1 MTHGVTGRHPAQAL
15 RRCATTPEDSLS
27 ASLPENEGMSA
38 TRTRYSIVTSIRRS
52 AAMTHGVTDRHPA
65 HALRR
70 CATMPKES
78 LSAPGERGDV
88 RSADTILHSNPIRR
102 SAAMTHEVT
111 GRHAHTL
118 RRCATSHSL
127 PSFRRARGMS
137 AARTRFQLTPD
148 RVRGRATNAACT
160 ATRCR

>member
-1 MTHGVTGRHPAQAL
+1 MTHGVADRHHTHAL
-15 RRCATTPEDSLS
+15 RRCATMPEDSLS

-38 TRTRYSIVTSIRRS
+38 ARTRYFIVT
-52 AAMTHGVTDRHPA
+52 
-65 HALRR
+65 
-70 CATMPKES
+70 
-78 LSAPGERGDV
+78 
-88 RSADTILHSNPIRR
+88 PIRR

-111 GRHAHTL
+111 GRHTAHTL